1 MLATLQKW
9 GNSQGVRIPKSLID
23 SLHWNNDE
31 KLSIVA
37 DNNKIIIEPVQ
48 KRKNITELFEGYDE
62 VYTPEKID
70 WGQPVGKEIW

>member
-9 GNSQGVRIPKSLID
+9 GNSQGVRIPKTLID

-37 DNNKIIIEPVQ
+37 DNNKIIIEPVH
-48 KRKNITELFEGYDE
+48 KRKNIMELFADYNED
-62 VYTPEKID
+62 YTPEEID
-70 WGQPVGKEIW
+70 WGEPVGKEVW